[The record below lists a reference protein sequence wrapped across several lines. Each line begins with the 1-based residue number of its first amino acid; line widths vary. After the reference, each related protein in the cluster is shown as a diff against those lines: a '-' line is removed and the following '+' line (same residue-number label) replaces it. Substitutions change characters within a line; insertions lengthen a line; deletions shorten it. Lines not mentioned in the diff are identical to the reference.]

1 MELTLEAPLFYY
13 VNLNTSLPHACPLSN
28 ITLLNETML
37 INSLVFYYRVE
48 QTINVIINSYYF
60 LCFFFFYRY
69 GFKDNKIVDLYK
81 LINKKRI
88 TPNSVAYYVF
98 INSVVSRYFFVCFN
112 KSTKLISILYSRI

>member
-60 LCFFFFYRY
+60 LCFFFLSLR
-69 GFKDNKIVDLYK
+69 L
-81 LINKKRI
+81 
-88 TPNSVAYYVF
+88 
-98 INSVVSRYFFVCFN
+98 
-112 KSTKLISILYSRI
+112 